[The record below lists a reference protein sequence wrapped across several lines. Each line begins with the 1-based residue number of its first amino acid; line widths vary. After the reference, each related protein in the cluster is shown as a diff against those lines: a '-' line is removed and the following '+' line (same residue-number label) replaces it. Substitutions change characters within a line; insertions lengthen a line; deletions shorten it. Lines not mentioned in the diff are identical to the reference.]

1 MSRYRLLPETKETL
15 RGIGYD
21 FLIDEIEKTCAPP
34 VVGRRRTTHVA
45 QPDAVQPDAVTV
57 ATLMMRYVNMRLK
70 EILDSVNDV
79 EIIEGEYK
87 VL

>member
-45 QPDAVQPDAVTV
+45 QPDAVTA

-70 EILDSVNDV
+70 EILDSVNDA
-79 EIIEGEYK
+79 EIVEGEYK